1 MEPNEP
7 LRPPGSRRRS
17 LVSRVS
23 DHIAKRGREATVKP
37 GKIAE
42 KPSDEAVAQNLL
54 AMEEFEARE
63 TAQQQ
68 LGELEAWV
76 EKAGFSKREAQVYE
90 LDMLTDHN
98 TKATAQKLQITD
110 GQVRHHRMRYRDK
123 LRTVRTAA
131 SP

>member
-1 MEPNEP
+1 
-7 LRPPGSRRRS
+7 
-17 LVSRVS
+17 
-23 DHIAKRGREATVKP
+23 
-37 GKIAE
+37 
-42 KPSDEAVAQNLL
+42 
-54 AMEEFEARE
+54 MEEFEARE